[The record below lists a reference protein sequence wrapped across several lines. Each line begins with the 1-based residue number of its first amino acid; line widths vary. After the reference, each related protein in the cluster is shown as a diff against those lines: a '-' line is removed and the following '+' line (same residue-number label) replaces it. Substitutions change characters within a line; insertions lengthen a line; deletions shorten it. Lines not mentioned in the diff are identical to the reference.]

1 MVRDC
6 WRTVTDNEG
15 LTGDTNALVVIIDV
29 WGCVDGVHLP
39 SSRFIVRQLTPET
52 TDSITTRATY
62 TFFEMATKV
71 EAKATIQHLPTAAEH
86 SARMMKA
93 GSTLGLISRC

>member
-15 LTGDTNALVVIIDV
+15 LMGDTNALVVIIDV

-39 SSRFIVRQLTPET
+39 SSRLMVRQLVPKA
-52 TDSITTRATY
+52 TDSITTGATKN
-62 TFFEMATKV
+62 FEMAINV
-71 EAKATIQHLPTAAEH
+71 EAKANIQHLPTTSRRVLHKNGE
-86 SARMMKA
+86 SF
-93 GSTLGLISRC
+93 LGLTSRY

>member
-15 LTGDTNALVVIIDV
+15 LMGDTNALVVIIDV

-39 SSRFIVRQLTPET
+39 SSRFMVRQLMPET
-52 TDSITTRATY
+52 TDSITTGATKN
-62 TFFEMATKV
+62 FEMAIKH
-71 EAKATIQHLPTAAEH
+71 QRRGQGQYTAPSH
-86 SARMMKA
+86 DQSP
-93 GSTLGLISRC
+93 STPQEW

>member
-15 LTGDTNALVVIIDV
+15 LMGDTNALVVIIDV

-39 SSRFIVRQLTPET
+39 SSRFMVRQLVPEA
-52 TDSITTRATY
+52 TDSITSG
-62 TFFEMATKV
+62 ATKNFETAINV
-71 EAKATIQHLPTAAEH
+71 EAKANIQHFPT
-86 SARMMKA
+86 
-93 GSTLGLISRC
+93 TSRRALHKNGESF